1 MLNTFRIPLL
11 REVIDLV
18 LPRTRNSV
26 SRYLLSTLETLRL
39 AKVSYLRGTA
49 LLKGIEFTISLHLTN
64 ALLPYLFLMIL
75 L

>member
-11 REVIDLV
+11 REVIDLI

-26 SRYLLSTLETLRL
+26 SRDLLSTLETLRL
-39 AKVSYLRGTA
+39 AEVSYLGGTA
-49 LLKGIEFTISLHLTN
+49 LLKGIKFTISLHLTN
-64 ALLPYLFLMIL
+64 ALLPYLFLMVL

>member
-1 MLNTFRIPLL
+1 MLNAFRIPLF

-18 LPRTRNSV
+18 LPRARNSV
-26 SRYLLSTLETLRL
+26 SCYLFGTLETLRL
-39 AKVSYLRGTA
+39 AEVSYLGGTA

-64 ALLPYLFLMIL
+64 ALLSYLFLMIL